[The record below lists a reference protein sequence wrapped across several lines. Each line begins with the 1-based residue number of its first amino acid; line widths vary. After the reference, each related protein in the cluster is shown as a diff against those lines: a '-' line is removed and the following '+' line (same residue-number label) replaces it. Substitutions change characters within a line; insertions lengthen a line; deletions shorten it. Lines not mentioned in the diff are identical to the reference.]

1 MSAGSKVTFY
11 QLYVEAAVGT
21 IPEVEGEQSRAE
33 QSREQSGKDQ
43 SRAERNRT
51 EQNRTEQ
58 RTEQSRADQSRAGH
72 HFETTKQKKS
82 PPSIWCHRRVPFNAP
97 RMFDRQMDSRWI
109 PLKP

>member
-58 RTEQSRADQSRAGH
+58 SREQSRAEQIRAEQG
-72 HFETTKQKKS
+72 TILKQQNKKNPL
-82 PPSIWCHRRVPFNAP
+82 PPFGVTEEFHSTHRVCLT
-97 RMFDRQMDSRWI
+97 DRWI
-109 PLKP
+109 PDGFP